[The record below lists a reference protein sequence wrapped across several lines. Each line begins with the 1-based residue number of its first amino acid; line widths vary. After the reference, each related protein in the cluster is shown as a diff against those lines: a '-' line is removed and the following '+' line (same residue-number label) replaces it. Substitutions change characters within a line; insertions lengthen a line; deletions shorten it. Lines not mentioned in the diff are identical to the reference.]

1 MNKGD
6 QCRPQQ
12 LRTLVDLT
20 RIDDVKNASDS
31 NVFRRSP

>member
-12 LRTLVDLT
+12 LRTLVDPT